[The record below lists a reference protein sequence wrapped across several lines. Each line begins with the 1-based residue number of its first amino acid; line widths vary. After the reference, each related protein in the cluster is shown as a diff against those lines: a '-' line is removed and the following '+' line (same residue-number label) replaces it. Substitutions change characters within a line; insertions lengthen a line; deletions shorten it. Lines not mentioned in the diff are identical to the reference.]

1 MIGLSSSLSYCLCC
15 LCQKFLIPVNQS
27 INQLLSYTP
36 GLSQESKQFL
46 LEEVIRGILL
56 FYFFAKFELKKS
68 LSPQMEAMITSNGCG
83 TVVRLQSNNKYK
95 LNKTLREFT
104 MEEISKY
111 SFQRDRISICER
123 RYLIKQI
130 WDVNV
135 CIEAQKSTVV
145 SKPS

>member
-1 MIGLSSSLSYCLCC
+1 MDYQVLFLTVYAVYVRSSSQS
-15 LCQKFLIPVNQS
+15 INQS

-56 FYFFAKFELKKS
+56 FYFFAKFELKKP

-83 TVVRLQSNNKYK
+83 TVVRFQSNSKYK

-111 SFQRDRISICER
+111 SFQRDSISICER
-123 RYLIKQI
+123 RYLIKQYG
-130 WDVNV
+130 
-135 CIEAQKSTVV
+135 T
-145 SKPS
+145 